1 MGGTETSFIR
11 QVSERSVDRLSYYC
25 LSGRV
30 KKREEDKERE
40 DKTDRWE
47 SAKVRREIGE
57 EVGEISGFRRRREGS
72 LHLVVVDREGGD
84 LPVCMLEVP

>member
-47 SAKVRREIGE
+47 SAKVRR
-57 EVGEISGFRRRREGS
+57 
-72 LHLVVVDREGGD
+72 
-84 LPVCMLEVP
+84 